1 MDRKRHSDVET
12 GEQKGQQEIF
22 PDGRKKFSKGIKKLN
37 AGCFIGEAS
46 NVLFMAEGW
55 ATAVAIHSAAKQQ
68 ALFALD
74 AKTPV

>member
-1 MDRKRHSDVET
+1 MNKT
-12 GEQKGQQEIF
+12 N
-22 PDGRKKFSKGIKKLN
+22 L
-37 AGCFIGEAS
+37 GCFIGEAS